1 MEDPTLNGDDTVAL
15 IGQELEHSQS
25 ETTEGSINL
34 SDCRMLFCTIL
45 IVFTNKITP
54 LGFVTLIEDV

>member
-25 ETTEGSINL
+25 ETTEGSINF
-34 SDCRMLFCTIL
+34 SNR
-45 IVFTNKITP
+45 
-54 LGFVTLIEDV
+54 GYFVRF